1 MVATDVP
8 EEMGFSLFCPYTAVS
23 TIMATLL
30 PLKTNIE
37 GKDTPFKLKIN
48 KTLSILWYNIIW
60 NEG

>member
-48 KTLSILWYNIIW
+48 KTLSIL
-60 NEG
+60 